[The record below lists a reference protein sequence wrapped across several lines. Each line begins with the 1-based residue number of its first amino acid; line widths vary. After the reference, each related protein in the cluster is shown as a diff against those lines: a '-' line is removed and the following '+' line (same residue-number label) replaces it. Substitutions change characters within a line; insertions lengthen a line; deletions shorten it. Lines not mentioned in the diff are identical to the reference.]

1 MEPCKLNL
9 GAVKIVLGI
18 KVLAALP
25 NDLSSIPGTHKVDG
39 GNHHLLYVVLHVHSL
54 ADLLLYPTQ

>member
-1 MEPCKLNL
+1 MEPCKLHL

-18 KVLAALP
+18 NVLAAFH

-39 GNHHLLYVVLHVHSL
+39 GNRHLLYVVLLVHSL
-54 ADLLLYPTQ
+54 ADLLL